1 MATALGMAASAL
13 PLLIVA
19 AALVL
24 IGIAVARS
32 LRDEA
37 VLDGLRAEVRSIGE
51 VHRAV
56 HEARAS
62 VAGRTPLR

>member
-1 MATALGMAASAL
+1 MPAALGIAATAL
-13 PLLIVA
+13 PLLLA
-19 AALVL
+19 TAALVL
-24 IGIAVARS
+24 LGVAMARS

-56 HEARAS
+56 HEARTA
-62 VAGRTPLR
+62 ATGRTTAR

>member
-1 MATALGMAASAL
+1 MAVTAL

-19 AALVL
+19 VTMAL

-32 LRDEA
+32 LRDET

-51 VHRAV
+51 VQRAV

-62 VAGRTPLR
+62 VTGRTTQG

>member
-1 MATALGMAASAL
+1 MTTALGMVVAAL

-19 AALVL
+19 VAMGLTGV
-24 IGIAVARS
+24 AVARS
-32 LRDEA
+32 LRDET

-62 VAGRTPLR
+62 VTGRTTPR